1 MAVCEQNWQ
10 SYCKHRDIKRS
21 AEQFLQRLKPI
32 SVALD
37 LIQKDSCTI
46 ADAAEIWK
54 TLKTNRDAKKIFQKT
69 YWKVESQW
77 TGENPKQIAWHQRL
91 FVSFSKC
98 WLLLYSFVC
107 WHWESVFVIW
117 LVYIVHS
124 NLRNRLGLE
133 KAGKLVFLFKLMNKK
148 PVAGQEEHSYYN

>member
-1 MAVCEQNWQ
+1 MAVCQQ
-10 SYCKHRDIKRS
+10 
-21 AEQFLQRLKPI
+21 
-32 SVALD
+32 
-37 LIQKDSCTI
+37 
-46 ADAAEIWK
+46 
-54 TLKTNRDAKKIFQKT
+54 NRDKIDRVIANIVTLRGALNSFCSDWNQFPWHWIWFRRTAAQLQKT

-148 PVAGQEEHSYYN
+148 PVAGQEEHSYCNWNFSQFPFNSLTS